1 MYLDLITDVIVRA
14 DAFMCACVRAC
25 MVWGVWGGYVCSSCV
40 RACVLAYVLACV
52 RACVHS
58 IIDIGAFVVT
68 CKIRRTE
75 IIVII
80 VK

>member
-1 MYLDLITDVIVRA
+1 MYLDLITDVTVRA
-14 DAFMCACVRAC
+14 NAFMCACLRAC
-25 MVWGVWGGYVCSSCV
+25 MVWRGVGGGYVRSSCV
-40 RACVLAYVLACV
+40 RARVRACV
-52 RACVHS
+52 RACVHL
-58 IIDIGAFVVT
+58 IIDFGAFVVT

>member
-1 MYLDLITDVIVRA
+1 MYLDFITDVIVRA
-14 DAFMCACVRAC
+14 NAFMCACVR
-25 MVWGVWGGYVCSSCV
+25 VWCGGVWEGEYVRSSCV
-40 RACVLAYVLACV
+40 RACVHL
-52 RACVHS
+52 
-58 IIDIGAFVVT
+58 IIDFGAFVVT